1 MRSILVLA
9 DRSPAMAARL
19 DTALALARAVEGHV
33 TVIVDTPVARF
44 MSVDAM
50 GGSFVATDAIREA
63 LENDDAFATEIEGR
77 LRRDDVPFNVVRS
90 EDEPVDALADAA
102 RLADVIVLS
111 KGSEIAGEVALATRC
126 PVLLA
131 PLDHAA
137 PMPPAR
143 VCVGWDGGNE
153 SAGALRA
160 ALPLL
165 GLAEEVTLLS
175 VTEKAGGFPA
185 TGALEY
191 LSRHGVKAAFE
202 EVQRAGSTEE
212 TLAAAVRRLGGDLLV
227 MGAYGRSRMREYLF
241 GGVTRHFLEQQD
253 GPALLLAH

>member
-1 MRSILVLA
+1 MRSILLLA
-9 DRSPAMAARL
+9 DRSPAMIPRL
-19 DTALALARAVEGHV
+19 DTAMALARVTGGHV
-33 TVIVDTPVARF
+33 TIVVDTPVSRF

-63 LENDDAFATEIEGR
+63 LDSDDAFAAEIAAR
-77 LRRDDVPFNVVRS
+77 LQRDDVPFDVVRC

-102 RLADVIVLS
+102 RLADIIVLS
-111 KGSEIAGEVALATRC
+111 KGSEIAGELTLATRC

-131 PLDHAA
+131 PLGDVA
-137 PMPPAR
+137 PLPPER
-143 VCVGWDGGNE
+143 VCIGWDGGNE

-165 GLAEEVTLLS
+165 TRATDVTLLS

-185 TGALEY
+185 TEALQY
-191 LSRHGVKAAFE
+191 LSRHGVKADFQ
-202 EVQRAGSTEE
+202 EVPRTGSTEE
-212 TLAAAVRRLGGDLLV
+212 SLAAAVARLQGQLLV

-241 GGVTRHFLEQQD
+241 GGVTRFFLGQED